1 MGSWINE
8 SIIYHIYPFGFCG
21 APQFN
26 KDGKAESDIT
36 KVLEWIPHLKD
47 LNVNAVYFGPAF
59 ESYEHGYD
67 TSDYY
72 KIDSR
77 IGTNEQFKQ
86 VCKELHENGIK
97 VVIDGV
103 FNHVGREFW
112 AFRDVREKGQSSPY
126 CGWFYNLNF
135 GGGSPMGDPFW
146 YESWEGHY
154 NLVKLNLGNPDVV
167 NHLLGAVEMWMNEF
181 EIDGL
186 RLDAADCVG
195 MDFFRQLNA
204 FCKSRREDFWLMGE
218 IIHGDYSRWTG
229 PGMLDSITNYEC
241 YKGIYSSHNDK
252 NYFEIAHSLNRQF
265 GTGGIYKDIYMY
277 NFVDNHDVNRVASVL
292 KNKEHIYNVYTIL
305 FMMTGVPS
313 IYYGSE
319 WGIEGEKKN
328 GSDTPLRPNLNLDEI
343 PSPNNKL
350 CRHISKLASIRL
362 ESEAVK
368 YGGRD
373 QVLIKNEQ
381 YVFKRFTDS
390 ETVYIAL
397 NLADIAYTAE
407 FEVASD
413 NVEDVLNGG
422 IFSTEN
428 GKLNIEIEPYSS
440 RILKTI

>member
-8 SIIYHIYPFGFCG
+8 SIIYHIYPFGFCE

-47 LNVNAVYFGPAF
+47 LNVNAVYFGPVF

-181 EIDGL
+181 
-186 RLDAADCVG
+186 
-195 MDFFRQLNA
+195 
-204 FCKSRREDFWLMGE
+204 
-218 IIHGDYSRWTG
+218 
-229 PGMLDSITNYEC
+229 
-241 YKGIYSSHNDK
+241 
-252 NYFEIAHSLNRQF
+252 
-265 GTGGIYKDIYMY
+265 
-277 NFVDNHDVNRVASVL
+277 
-292 KNKEHIYNVYTIL
+292 
-305 FMMTGVPS
+305 
-313 IYYGSE
+313 
-319 WGIEGEKKN
+319 
-328 GSDTPLRPNLNLDEI
+328 
-343 PSPNNKL
+343 
-350 CRHISKLASIRL
+350 
-362 ESEAVK
+362 
-368 YGGRD
+368 
-373 QVLIKNEQ
+373 
-381 YVFKRFTDS
+381 
-390 ETVYIAL
+390 
-397 NLADIAYTAE
+397 
-407 FEVASD
+407 
-413 NVEDVLNGG
+413 
-422 IFSTEN
+422 
-428 GKLNIEIEPYSS
+428 
-440 RILKTI
+440 